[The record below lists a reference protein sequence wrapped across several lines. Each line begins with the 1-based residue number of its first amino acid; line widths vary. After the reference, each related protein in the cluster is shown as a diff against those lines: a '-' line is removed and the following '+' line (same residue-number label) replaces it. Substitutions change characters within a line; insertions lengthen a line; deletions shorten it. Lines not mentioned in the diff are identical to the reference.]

1 MVALSTDSRP
11 ACKDWDCAAVVDWLQ
26 AEGFAEAAF
35 MVEALNMDLSALPQH
50 GISGADW
57 EGLGCGA
64 HR

>member
-1 MVALSTDSRP
+1 M
-11 ACKDWDCAAVVDWLQ
+11 VDWLQ
-26 AEGFAEAAF
+26 DEGFAEAAF

-57 EGLGCGA
+57 EGLGGGA